1 MNLYITILAGGL
13 GKRMKS
19 DIPKVLHRVGG
30 IPMIVRIVRESK
42 KMNPYKIIVVVGK
55 YYCEILKVLMDYN
68 ISDNITF
75 AYQNDPLGTGDSVK
89 STLGILQKSSINI
102 ILNGDTPLILYDT
115 LRKVY
120 NNYVERGNKLQ
131 ITAIHIPNPTGCGR
145 IIKDSSN
152 RFVKIVEEKDC
163 NDEQK
168 KITLVNCGVYIFD
181 TGVLRKYVP
190 LITNN
195 NASNE
200 YYLTDI
206 VDIYKT
212 ETGKD
217 VGLYELSRT
226 KHNEMKNINTKED
239 LDRINKMLE
248 LYKSK

>member
-102 ILNGDTPLILYDT
+102 ILNGDR
-115 LRKVY
+115 LRFG
-120 NNYVERGNKLQ
+120 EG
-131 ITAIHIPNPTGCGR
+131 
-145 IIKDSSN
+145 
-152 RFVKIVEEKDC
+152 
-163 NDEQK
+163 
-168 KITLVNCGVYIFD
+168 
-181 TGVLRKYVP
+181 
-190 LITNN
+190 
-195 NASNE
+195 
-200 YYLTDI
+200 
-206 VDIYKT
+206 
-212 ETGKD
+212 
-217 VGLYELSRT
+217 
-226 KHNEMKNINTKED
+226 
-239 LDRINKMLE
+239 
-248 LYKSK
+248 